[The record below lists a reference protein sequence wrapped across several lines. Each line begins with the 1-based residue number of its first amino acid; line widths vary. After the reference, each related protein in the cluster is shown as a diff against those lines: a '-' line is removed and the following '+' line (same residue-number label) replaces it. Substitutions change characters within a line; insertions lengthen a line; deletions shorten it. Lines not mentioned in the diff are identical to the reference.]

1 MTKRNQHFE
10 MHAGETVDL
19 NVVVT
24 DKATK
29 VRKNLAGATIKWVLY
44 DEATEA
50 AVLTKTTATPGDI
63 TDIDGLNGL
72 FTVALAPADTANVAP
87 GTYYHESE
95 VIDSGGAVSV
105 VLTGQ
110 VKIFANRAGS

>member
-1 MTKRNQHFE
+1 MTKRNQYFE

-29 VRKNLAGATIKWVLY
+29 SRKNLAGAAITWVLY
-44 DEATEA
+44 DEAAES
-50 AVLTKTTATPGDI
+50 AVLTKSTATVGDI
-63 TDIDGLNGL
+63 TNIDGLNGL